1 MPRGV
6 AAAAP
11 AVPAGGYVDPCN
23 GQFKHEQSKGCCP
36 IEVSINNAKIT
47 KGVRASTDLGV
58 LPDTFID
65 VLSSGDAA
73 YLRQIDHT
81 ADLSFDTINS
91 THKELMEAVTD
102 GRVTVDTAIG
112 VFIIRLTEAVN
123 ADERSEIRD
132 YMSGLKEYR
141 TIKGVSKARESDVKG
156 NLLYLWAAVA
166 KNVQNLGGAVAS
178 TDGASLIADIEKL
191 LTAESESVQRAV
203 PRLSITRLNTESK
216 FDAALM
222 QWSLMTHLVGVM
234 NTAIQAK
241 FLWSVAYITRHH
253 SDMDF
258 WATQEYFIACLD
270 LLDRKICTVE
280 NVADKDRNVMISTAI
295 RLGCVQSGAAL
306 GSNKST
312 SDAAAVVTVKK
323 TWNGS
328 FKPNTASNAKVKPC
342 PVFNGRPGGVHNAG
356 ILDKNGACVFRHVCN
371 AWVDDKGSG
380 GMCERDHGR
389 VSGPCDNARKCA
401 ACLP

>member
-1 MPRGV
+1 MPPRGS
-6 AAAAP
+6 
-11 AVPAGGYVDPCN
+11 AVPAPAPTSYVDPCN
-23 GQFKHEQSKGCCP
+23 GQFSHAQNKGCCP
-36 IEVSINNAKIT
+36 IEVCINNSKIT
-47 KGVRASTDLGV
+47 KGVRATTDLGV
-58 LPDTFID
+58 LPPTFVD
-65 VLSSGDAA
+65 VLTAGDAA
-73 YLRQIDHT
+73 YLRQNDHT
-81 ADLSFDTINS
+81 ADLSFDIVMA

-102 GRVTVDTAIG
+102 GRVTVDNAVG
-112 VFIIRLTEAVN
+112 SFIVRLTDA
-123 ADERSEIRD
+123 ADSDERSEIRD

-141 TIKGVSKARESDVKG
+141 AIKGASKARESDVKG
-156 NLLYLWAAVA
+156 NLLYLWAAVV
-166 KNVQNLGGAVAS
+166 KNVQVMGGAVAS
-178 TDGASLIADIEKL
+178 TDGPSLIADIEKL
-191 LTAESESVQRAV
+191 LAAESEGIQRAV
-203 PRLSITRLNTESK
+203 PRLSIIRLNTEGK

-241 FLWSVAYITRHH
+241 FLWSVAYVTRHH

-258 WATQEYFIACLD
+258 WAAQEYFIACLD

-295 RLGCVQSGAAL
+295 RLGCVQSGAVTAN
-306 GSNKST
+306 SKNT
-312 SDAAAVVTVKK
+312 SDGLSAGTAKK
-323 TWNGS
+323 VWNGS
-328 FKPNTASNAKVKPC
+328 SKPNTAANARIKPC

-389 VSGPCDNARKCA
+389 VTGPCDNAHKCA

>member
-11 AVPAGGYVDPCN
+11 ALVPAGGYVDPCN
-23 GQFKHEQSKGCCP
+23 GQFSHVQAKGWCP
-36 IEVSINNAKIT
+36 IEICINNSRIT
-47 KGVRASTDLGV
+47 KGVRATTDLGV
-58 LPDTFID
+58 LPATFVD
-65 VLSSGDAA
+65 VLTPGDTA
-73 YLRQIDHT
+73 YLRQNDHT
-81 ADLSFDTINS
+81 ADLSFDMVS
-91 THKELMEAVTD
+91 ATHKELMEAVTD
-102 GRVTVDTAIG
+102 GRITVDTAIG
-112 VFIIRLTEAVN
+112 VFVVRLTDA
-123 ADERSEIRD
+123 ADANERSEIRD
-132 YMSGLKEYR
+132 YMGGLKEYR
-141 TIKGVSKARESDVKG
+141 TIKGTSKAREGDVKG

-166 KNVQNLGGAVAS
+166 KNVQNLGGGVAV
-178 TDGASLIADIEKL
+178 TDGPSLIADIEKL
-191 LTAESESVQRAV
+191 LAAEADSLQRAT
-203 PRLSITRLNTESK
+203 PRLSIVRLNSESK

-270 LLDRKICTVE
+270 LIDRKICTVE
-280 NVADKDRNVMISTAI
+280 NVADKDRNVMLSTAS
-295 RLGCVQSGAAL
+295 RLGCIQSGAVAG
-306 GSNKST
+306 GSKNTASEV
-312 SDAAAVVTVKK
+312 SVTTKK

-342 PVFNGRPGGVHNAG
+342 PVFNGRAGGTHNAG

-371 AWVDDKGSG
+371 HWVDDKGSG
-380 GMCERDHGR
+380 A
-389 VSGPCDNARKCA
+389 VSYTHLT
-401 ACLP
+401 LPVSYTHLTLPTKRIV